1 MIEVTSF
8 REVRV
13 IARVIRRRQRGRRRL
28 EFGHQ
33 AGRARSL
40 LRLRRRQSLRS
51 ITRWETSR
59 RFPWSSVRPRGYCP
73 LRARARPPR
82 GPRARF
88 PDRHA
93 RALSRG
99 SRAVRPYRDVR
110 SRRAA
115 PQPAGARDGGF
126 LLRRR
131 CVVVVGERERRQRV
145 RLRGRG
151 APRASFAVAPRARAR
166 DARRARDGDP
176 GGDTRPPSTGEAAI
190 AAVARLERLK
200 EPSVTLAKARR
211 RAFRTLALRW
221 HPDKFHAA
229 HGSSLNADQTNAA
242 QNAAPFVV
250 EPGETHAEAVA
261 RRVRGIAQEL
271 NDAWKTGR
279 TRS

>member
-1 MIEVTSF
+1 MLGVSDI
-8 REVRV
+8 
-13 IARVIRRRQRGRRRL
+13 
-28 EFGHQ
+28 
-33 AGRARSL
+33 
-40 LRLRRRQSLRS
+40 
-51 ITRWETSR
+51 
-59 RFPWSSVRPRGYCP
+59 PW
-73 LRARARPPR
+73 
-82 GPRARF
+82 
-88 PDRHA
+88 
-93 RALSRG
+93 
-99 SRAVRPYRDVR
+99 
-110 SRRAA
+110 
-115 PQPAGARDGGF
+115 
-126 LLRRR
+126 
-131 CVVVVGERERRQRV
+131 
-145 RLRGRG
+145 
-151 APRASFAVAPRARAR
+151 
-166 DARRARDGDP
+166 
-176 GGDTRPPSTGEAAI
+176 PPSTGEAAI